1 MSLISSETLAD
12 LRTLDTPTVCNALE
26 VVAPD
31 RRTTGFTMEPLVCAR
46 PQLPPIVGD
55 ARTATIRAQE
65 PDSRPPEDSN
75 KVRMGYYEYVG
86 EGGPKPSVMV
96 IHDLDEI
103 QGFGAWWGEV
113 NSNVHKGLGCAGC
126 VTDGSIRDLDDLAEG
141 FQLLARQV
149 GPSHAHVHLV
159 DYGRP
164 VSVAGM
170 EVADG
175 DLIHADQHGA
185 VVVPGDVAADIRK
198 AADGIARRE
207 AVLIEASKEAG
218 FGMDEMRDAFRRMRD
233 IH

>member
-1 MSLISSETLAD
+1 MISSQTLAD

-31 RRTTGFTMEPLVCAR
+31 RRTTGFTIEPLVCVR
-46 PQLPPIVGD
+46 PQLPPMVGY
-55 ARTATIRAQE
+55 ARTATIRAQV
-65 PDSRPPEDSN
+65 PDARPADEAN
-75 KVRMGYYEYVG
+75 QVRMGYYEYVS
-86 EGGPKPSVMV
+86 EGGPQPSVMV
-96 IHDLDEI
+96 IHDLDEA

-113 NSNVHKGLGCAGC
+113 NSNVHRGLGCAGC
-126 VTDGSIRDLDDLAEG
+126 VTDGSIRDLDELAEG

-159 DYGRP
+159 DYGTP

-170 EVADG
+170 DVTDG

-185 VVVPGDVAADIRK
+185 VVVPANVAADIKK

-207 AVLIEASKEAG
+207 AVLIGASKEPG
-218 FGMDEMRDAFRRMRD
+218 FGMDAMRDAFRRMRD